1 MNFFR
6 QNKKWLNQSI
16 RYTCRVFSSKY
27 YFFGGKFTFF
37 ACLDATLNQVNTN
50 KFLLRKKAGVL
61 EKYLQSIMNGQS
73 RTILIGVESL
83 DQKKYRKLPNNQG
96 STSFVQFQL
105 FFPLSHFK
113 ASDLDLEQFLNC
125 NFSNPIIRKKMLFGN
140 LATKWTLK
148 TVLCCKEANLV
159 ASNQYFMMTL
169 CMLDTQVVVGKNPT
183 TPKIFATIRLA

>member
-1 MNFFR
+1 M
-6 QNKKWLNQSI
+6 SI
-16 RYTCRVFSSKY
+16 SATRKFMSSCNSSFESSRHADFKNISLHSRLRSRIKNLFLTQV

-50 KFLLRKKAGVL
+50 KFLLRKKKAGVL

-96 STSFVQFQL
+96 STSFVQYQL

-113 ASDLDLEQFLNC
+113 CSDSD
-125 NFSNPIIRKKMLFGN
+125 
-140 LATKWTLK
+140 
-148 TVLCCKEANLV
+148 
-159 ASNQYFMMTL
+159 
-169 CMLDTQVVVGKNPT
+169 
-183 TPKIFATIRLA
+183 